1 MMKQAADCT
10 SIEEVREAID
20 IIDKQ
25 IIELLGE
32 RYKYVKEIVRFKK
45 PTEESIIAKGRYDAV
60 IASRRLLAEEYGLDA
75 DLIEKIYTDLLTHF
89 IEEELKIINK
99 K

>member
-1 MMKQAADCT
+1 MKQATDCT

-20 IIDKQ
+20 TIDER

-45 PTEESIIAKGRYDAV
+45 PTEESIIAKSRYDAV
-60 IASRRLLAEEYGLDA
+60 ISSRRMLAEEHGLDA
-75 DLIEKIYTDLLTHF
+75 NLIEKIYRDLLSHF
-89 IEEELKIINK
+89 IEEELKIIK
-99 K
+99 KK

>member
-1 MMKQAADCT
+1 MKRAADCT

-20 IIDKQ
+20 TLDKR

-45 PTEESIIAKGRYDAV
+45 PTEESIIARSRYDAV
-60 IASRRLLAEEYGLDA
+60 IASRRLLAEEHGLDA
-75 DLIEKIYTDLLTHF
+75 NLVEKIYRDLLSHF
-89 IEEELKIINK
+89 IDEELKIINK